1 MASQK
6 SPYLFFYARAYE
18 DVKLV
23 MAGWE
28 ATLLWP
34 HVLALLK
41 QRVGVMDNDECSP
54 AFVAATLRCPMEI
67 AEAGLAGLKRVGLL
81 VEGSRSC
88 PGGAGG
94 SHERVGWVT
103 PSWDKWAVD
112 PREKGQGRE
121 KTTVRAPSATVP
133 APLPD
138 RSGAFQTVTQDNGEL
153 ERELER
159 ENNPP
164 TPRKRGASRRATH
177 DESPEALEVYA
188 FWKAL
193 QAERGTI
200 RTGKAFPAAWQVQA
214 RINEFGVPTVKA
226 VVEWAHKADHKLAA
240 NLREGDY
247 LTDTLFRPGNFPK
260 YEGPALAWKAGTPT
274 QDKEAWLKDWRETLD
289 TFDSACRLNGFTAS
303 REGFLAFLGAHRR
316 AALPVP
322 ESVLDLVDRRIA
334 RSA

>member
-41 QRVGVMDNDECSP
+41 QRVGVMNNDECSP

-121 KTTVRAPSATVP
+121 KTTVRAPSATVS

-164 TPRKRGASRRATH
+164 TPRKRGNGASAAVSECWAMLKQIRPRLS
-177 DESPEALEVYA
+177 ESPPKTGRKELVRAVEDIG
-188 FWKAL
+188 
-193 QAERGTI
+193 AERVAL
-200 RTGKAFPAAWQVQA
+200 AFQ
-214 RINEFGVPTVKA
+214 
-226 VVEWAHKADHKLAA
+226 WAHESDHPRAKF
-240 NLREGDY
+240 LREHGGGQPSWVTVCRHAGEY
-247 LTDTLFRPGNFPK
+247 IEFAEL
-260 YEGPALAWKAGTPT
+260 WKAGTPT
-274 QDKEAWLKDWRETLD
+274 QDKDAWLKDWRETLD